1 MSYDIVIE
9 QVRALPE
16 SCLED
21 VSKYVQF
28 LLFQYE
34 QQKLE
39 ALVETDKEFQQK
51 MEKGYSDMLDGRVT
65 SLAEAV
71 ADIKNRYL

>member
-1 MSYDIVIE
+1 MSYDIVVE

-28 LLFQYE
+28 LLYQYG
-34 QQKLE
+34 QKKLE
-39 ALVETDKEFQQK
+39 SLI
-51 MEKGYSDMLDGRVT
+51 EKGYSDMLNDHVT
-65 SLAEAV
+65 PLAE
-71 ADIKNRYL
+71 I

>member
-51 MEKGYSDMLDGRVT
+51 MGKGYSDMLDGRVT